1 MVSIDL
7 LAQTVSNG
15 ILLGGIYALA
25 ALGLSL
31 IFGIMDVVNLAHGHL
46 LMLGG
51 YVAIVLFTMAGLS
64 PLVGML
70 AAMLVLFVIGIVLQR
85 ALLERVVDEG
95 IEQPI
100 LVLFGVALVFQ
111 NLGQHFLGSDAQ
123 STELTLGLGGLNL
136 GSVLL
141 SPSRTVT
148 FVIAVLLVVLTWL
161 FLEYTSTG
169 HAIRATSQNRAAA
182 RYVGIDTDRI
192 YMLTMGIGAA
202 LAGAA
207 GSLLSMLFPIDPYVG
222 WSYLLKSFAVVV
234 LGGVGS
240 IIGTLVGGVILG
252 TAENVTALFLGGSY
266 RDVMT
271 FTIFLLVLLLK
282 PEGLFG
288 TGGGGE

>member
-1 MVSIDL
+1 MVTIDL

-51 YVAIVLFTMAGLS
+51 YVAIVLFATAGLS

-70 AAMLVLFVIGIVLQR
+70 AAMVVLFVIGIVLQR
-85 ALLERVVDEG
+85 TLLERVVDEG

-111 NLGQHFLGSDAQ
+111 NLGQHFLGSESQ
-123 STELTLGLGGLNL
+123 STELNLGLGGLNL
-136 GSVLL
+136 GPVLL
-141 SPSRTVT
+141 SSSRTVT

-169 HAIRATSQNRAAA
+169 HAIRATSQNRTAAG
-182 RYVGIDTDRI
+182 YVGIDTDRI

-252 TAENVTALFLGGSY
+252 TAENVTALFFGGSY

-288 TGGGGE
+288 TGGGSE